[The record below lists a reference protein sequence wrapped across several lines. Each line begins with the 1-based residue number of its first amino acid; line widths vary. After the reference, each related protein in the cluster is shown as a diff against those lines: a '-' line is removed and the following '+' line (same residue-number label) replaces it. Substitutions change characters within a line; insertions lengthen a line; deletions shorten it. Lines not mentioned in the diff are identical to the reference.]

1 MISHTEHYIQ
11 ITKAICA
18 IQAEGLTVPKDQ
30 RNDHYNSE
38 YSSLLAIR
46 RAVQAP
52 LAKHGVAVMQAA
64 SLEIIDGQSC
74 VVLTTRLSHVS
85 GEYLESRSVSPPM
98 RKGDVHE
105 QGSLTTYL
113 SRYSLQSLTGCLLDG
128 EDPTDDDGN
137 IAMEGRLPKKP
148 AASSPPPK
156 RKLKAPFKAGAPAE
170 VVSVQERQV
179 TLRQAGRTHEMLIAP
194 SVTAK
199 NLDAMVAV
207 FTGAKAVDVPVTCSL
222 NAEGRIVTAGGP
234 GIPPPPP
241 EDAPPPPPEDAP
253 PPPLSVDDIPF

>member
-137 IAMEGRLPKKP
+137 TAMAGRLPKKP
-148 AASSPPPK
+148 AASTPPPK
-156 RKLKAPFKAGAPAE
+156 RKLKAPFRAGAPAE

-194 SVTAK
+194 SVDAEH
-199 NLDAMVAV
+199 LDAMVAV
-207 FTGAKAVDVPVTCSL
+207 FAGAKAVDVPVTCSL

-241 EDAPPPPPEDAP
+241 EDAPPPP
-253 PPPLSVDDIPF
+253 LSVDDIPF